1 MITPQTL
8 PQFTTSTNYYELID
22 PVNTMNIPPFTV
34 LNSGCPIVSLEIV
47 PILGGIDQ
55 DFKSTDGN
63 S

>member
-1 MITPQTL
+1 
-8 PQFTTSTNYYELID
+8 
-22 PVNTMNIPPFTV
+22 MNIPPFTV